1 MLTFANVELLKM
13 TLTVSPQRSHN
24 YSKPST
30 NILERQMQ
38 EKPWW
43 KLQV

>member
-13 TLTVSPQRSHN
+13 TLTVFLLQSHN
-24 YSKPST
+24 FSKPST
-30 NILERQMQ
+30 NILERQRQ